1 MAEWTR
7 DDVRAI
13 APEFTAVADA
23 VVDAWI
29 ARAEPQINPDS
40 FGDNTVYAGALLTAH
55 MLTRFPPQGTVI
67 APAPVGAVTSESVG
81 GISISYAAPPVGK
94 AILDASL
101 GSTRYGIEFSR
112 MLGLACASPTVL

>member
-13 APEFTAVADA
+13 APEFTAVADL

-29 ARAEPQINPDS
+29 ARAMPQIDPVS

-55 MLTRFPPQGTVI
+55 MMTRFDPAGI
-67 APAPVGAVTSESVG
+67 AAAPVGGITSESVG
-81 GISISYAAPPVGK
+81 GISVSYAAPQISKP
-94 AILDASL
+94 ILNASL
-101 GSTRYGIEFSR
+101 AGTKYGVEFSR
-112 MLGLACASPTVL
+112 LLGLACASPTVL